1 MAAHAPARAADA
13 PLLSHRPAS
22 PASQGRQISE
32 PLARKVA
39 PSPGEEKPKKYIKQ
53 YEIGVKLGAGAYAKV
68 PPHPTRALTHPPRTP
83 AMA

>member
-1 MAAHAPARAADA
+1 
-13 PLLSHRPAS
+13 
-22 PASQGRQISE
+22 
-32 PLARKVA
+32 VA